1 MFYGECRL
9 LALFGPDGLG
19 GRCLLLTAKPTS
31 RSHARTSQF
40 DPKETLRARAG
51 RAVPARAVHAG
62 GEGRGR
68 FDRAWIAFDLAFRL
82 LGIAIFGAVARR
94 SRLCPATSALFHNRL
109 LAPAPEGE

>member
-1 MFYGECRL
+1 MLSVSISAC
-9 LALFGPDGLG
+9 
-19 GRCLLLTAKPTS
+19 
-31 RSHARTSQF
+31 